1 MEKQQVQVVV
11 QVETVVPQLIVVLMG
26 VMSVANGLI
35 HLELAVVVVPVVVLV
50 AEYCFRRT
58 E

>member
-1 MEKQQVQVVV
+1 VV